1 MIVSLERFTES
12 VFLLCTELACKQT
25 SVEVDDGLLS
35 VSGRQTVHRSQR
47 IDLPTVARHSDNA
60 NARSLQHTP
69 LQHTP
74 AGPDLQ
80 NILRFI
86 VSLS

>member
-25 SVEVDDGLLS
+25 SVQVDDGLLS

-60 NARSLQHTP
+60 NARKHTP

-74 AGPDLQ
+74 GA
-80 NILRFI
+80 RFTKYLTI
-86 VSLS
+86 YR